1 MLDNSWGYCTKK
13 RTRSYK
19 IDETLERLTVS
30 PAFQWL
36 VPPPPHGSGFSTQQ
50 LDKAIVPMI
59 ETDSHWKAKSQENH
73 AVEFGRAVIKFGMN
87 LQVESSKKRFHI
99 YSRIKSEKFD
109 TRSIY
114 YGVTI
119 ILGNSYGFLLFCL
132 RSVLKGQL
140 NSKCLFWCHRLDQNT
155 NEKTSQI
162 SALAPKE
169 WSNQKN

>member
-1 MLDNSWGYCTKK
+1 
-13 RTRSYK
+13 
-19 IDETLERLTVS
+19 
-30 PAFQWL
+30 
-36 VPPPPHGSGFSTQQ
+36 
-50 LDKAIVPMI
+50 MI

-73 AVEFGRAVIKFGMN
+73 AVEFGRAVIRFGMN

-99 YSRIKSEKFD
+99 YSYVKKA
-109 TRSIY
+109 IY
-114 YGVTI
+114 RYSGVTI

-169 WSNQKN
+169 WSNQKNKGTLLH